1 MSDWSSFE
9 KDKAYTDQWRTF
21 LTEKKLPKEQE
32 EAINEGFMD
41 LFKSAEAK
49 DTNAAEVLDDFQQA
63 FVDIFNKIKKRLHPD
78 LLDDINNL
86 EMPSDKEVAATK
98 APPPAADA
106 PAADAAED
114 KEEPE
119 ARVAAES
126 IDRTEEFI
134 SLLKEVDTFLAAK
147 EARGR
152 LAGFMNDF
160 VAPFVELYIKHHGK
174 DIKSFEDAYKQYI
187 TNLEQ
192 KEAAFKQLA
201 VLLPTVLGKVAS
213 NDVEGK
219 NEYIQDLFFQALNS
233 KVKELPDA
241 QPQAAET
248 TPAEEPK
255 QEPQAEQ
262 PNQEPQPEKEAAQD
276 KQLTSFSHFFDLYY
290 STRFGSIPS
299 SGNVKLRSKVIRQL
313 ADLLKKGKAND
324 TVIGMFTYLNRIYKQ
339 RERRA
344 GAPASEPTPDQPT
357 AASEPTDAA
366 APDSETVPDN
376 VIYLDSTP
384 PSGKLQRKSFST
396 ELTDAG
402 VRRADRKRIRAAFKQ
417 DFENAKF
424 VVNEGRRR
432 ISLTNTIK
440 VINSLDN
447 EEVKEKVKKIFV
459 DILKRYKLAAD
470 NKDDQKALRSKASS
484 AAASPP
490 PEAES
495 PGAEASASEPDA
507 SESDGE
513 QSDDEDKKL
522 PDNVIDLDKII
533 TLRKAF
539 GNNQPKIDD
548 DKLRKGIPKV
558 LDILLK
564 KTKEFSEGKGGRSR
578 RRRARRQQRQNPSEF
593 KYDKTNDYVAS
604 IKDLI
609 LATTSLSDTMSDGR
623 PAPIQ
628 QMAISSL
635 GKVEQAELKRDE
647 LRPIVAFLGRIGGTL
662 KDPPEELRPGKPMRT
677 QILDAFKDIIT
688 PFVGQEYVTES
699 IIYDRMK
706 VLAGIK

>member
-114 KEEPE
+114 KEESE

-126 IDRTEEFI
+126 IDRTEKFI
-134 SLLKEVDTFLAAK
+134 SLLKEVDTFMGVKDGNEQLQA
-147 EARGR
+147 
-152 LAGFMNDF
+152 F
-160 VAPFVELYIKHHGK
+160 VTAFVLPFVKAYIEQNNK
-174 DIKSFEDAYKQYI
+174 DMNNFDLAYKNYI
-187 TNLEQ
+187 QGLGD
-192 KEAAFKQLA
+192 KKQQFTTRA
-201 VLLPTVLGKVAS
+201 NFIHNVLGGDE
-213 NDVEGK
+213 NK
-219 NEYIQDLFFQALNS
+219 NEYIKDLFFQALNR

-241 QPQAAET
+241 QPQAPET
-248 TPAEEPK
+248 TPAEEPN
-255 QEPQAEQ
+255 QEPEAEQ
-262 PNQEPQPEKEAAQD
+262 PNQEPEAEQPNQKPQPEKEAAQD

-344 GAPASEPTPDQPT
+344 GAPTSEPTPDQPT

-366 APDSETVPDN
+366 APDSEAVPDN
-376 VIYLDSTP
+376 VIYLSDQPAKGQRQTEPFLKAMRSVDGATP
-384 PSGKLQRKSFST
+384 LELQKI
-396 ELTDAG
+396 
-402 VRRADRKRIRAAFKQ
+402 KRAFKD
-417 DFENAKF
+417 DFEQAKF
-424 VVNEGRRR
+424 VVKEGRRK
-432 ISLTNTIK
+432 ISLTKTINA
-440 VINSLDN
+440 INDIVN
-447 EEVKEKVKKIFV
+447 DKARNKIKKLF
-459 DILKRYKLAAD
+459 ILLLQKYKLTAD
-470 NKDDQKALRSKASS
+470 NKDDQMALSSKAPS
-484 AAASPP
+484 AAASAP
-490 PEAES
+490 PEADS
-495 PGAEASASEPDA
+495 PDTEASASDA
-507 SESDGE
+507 SEPE
-513 QSDDEDKKL
+513 SDDDQSNDEEKEEL
-522 PDNVIDLDKII
+522 PDNLIDLEKIRI
-533 TLRKAF
+533 LKSAFRKELD
-539 GNNQPKIDD
+539 IDD
-548 DKLRKGIPKV
+548 RKLQIGIPKV
-558 LDILLK
+558 LSILTK
-564 KTKEFSEGKGGRSR
+564 KR
-578 RRRARRQQRQNPSEF
+578 PSENISEAPERLGF
-593 KYDKTNDYVAS
+593 SNLPKYIKNIKT
-604 IKDLI
+604 LI
-609 LATTSLSDTMSDGR
+609 LSKTSLNDRMSGQSKS
-623 PAPIQ
+623 PIE
-628 QMAISSL
+628 QMAISKLS
-635 GKVEQAELKRDE
+635 KSEQAELGNEE
-647 LRPIVAFLGRIGGTL
+647 LRPIVVFLGRLGGL
-662 KDPPEELRPGKPMRT
+662 LGQDGPEELRFGTERQK
-677 QILDAFKDIIT
+677 ILNAFKDIIT

-699 IIYDRMK
+699 MIYDRMK